1 MKKIIAIVTVLASV
15 SAFAGFAK
23 TFNGKLSGNTTFNCT
38 FTNTT
43 GSDLNVK
50 RVTFNLERR
59 AGKGDSRDITLTQT
73 VNNVVYSGETSTVTL
88 QGANG
93 NFIGQS
99 CQFVTRN

>member
-23 TFNGKLSGNTTFNCT
+23 TFRGDLSYNGKFQCT

-50 RVTFNLERR
+50 RVVFNLEKTV
-59 AGKGDSRDITLTQT
+59 GKIDSRDVTLTQS
-73 VNNVVYSGETSTVTL
+73 VGSVVYSGETSTVTL
-88 QGANG
+88 ATTGSYKG
-93 NFIGQS
+93 SS